1 MLPLSDMLPLQ
12 EEAVTIEPQY
22 DGVIMLSSEAVL
34 FSDAK
39 PRPDGSKVYHVFERT
54 LGEPTQDEST
64 PSEDFQARQEQ
75 LFSQAHENTLQG
87 IQQVLAESGFVNQA
101 WCEGSGGGEPAGP
114 TLEQSFAEDPAFS
127 LSPGLNLTINTS
139 QSCLSRHYQPPP
151 SRVHQFEILLPLEH
165 KRRLL
170 KRLLKRKGV
179 DFVEFEPENRRIII
193 KTRRS
198 VHTILSVLR
207 GVDPS
212 ARLLGTSR
220 DPEESR
226 EGDHLEGSG
235 R

>member
-1 MLPLSDMLPLQ
+1 MLPLQ
-12 EEAVTIEPQY
+12 DEAVTIEPQY

-39 PRPDGSKVYHVFERT
+39 PRPDGSKVYHVFERAF
-54 LGEPTQDEST
+54 GEPAQDEAMPT
-64 PSEDFQARQEQ
+64 EDFQTRQEQ

-101 WCEGSGGGEPAGP
+101 WCEGSGAGEPAGP
-114 TLEQSFAEDPAFS
+114 TSEQGFAAENPAFN
-127 LSPGLNLTINTS
+127 LFPQMNLTVDTP
-139 QSCLSRHYQPPP
+139 QSCVDRHYQPPP
-151 SRVHQFEILLPLEH
+151 SRVHHFEIVLPLEH

-198 VHTILSVLR
+198 VHTILSVLH

-220 DPEESR
+220 DPEEGR
-226 EGDHLEGSG
+226 EGDHFEDSG

>member
-1 MLPLSDMLPLQ
+1 MFIIII
-12 EEAVTIEPQY
+12 AI
-22 DGVIMLSSEAVL
+22 I
-34 FSDAK
+34 
-39 PRPDGSKVYHVFERT
+39 
-54 LGEPTQDEST
+54 
-64 PSEDFQARQEQ
+64 FQI
-75 LFSQAHENTLQG
+75 H
-87 IQQVLAESGFVNQA
+87 
-101 WCEGSGGGEPAGP
+101 
-114 TLEQSFAEDPAFS
+114 
-127 LSPGLNLTINTS
+127 
-139 QSCLSRHYQPPP
+139 H
-151 SRVHQFEILLPLEH
+151 FEIVLPLEH

-226 EGDHLEGSG
+226 EGDHFEGSG